1 MVDKDFAQ
9 LEKDGYFL
17 NLDKRSKEFRDYKE
31 WKETPN
37 PDAILWSEVEQR
49 ITHKISRQDF
59 KIVCELHAKYFNHK
73 YNEICT
79 CNKKLLRKWIEEL
92 SKKLT

>member
-9 LEKDGYFL
+9 SEKEGYFL
-17 NLDKRSKEFRDYKE
+17 NLDKRSKEFREYKE

-49 ITHKISRQDF
+49 ITHKYQG
-59 KIVCELHAKYFNHK
+59 KTLK
-73 YNEICT
+73 
-79 CNKKLLRKWIEEL
+79 
-92 SKKLT
+92 